1 MRRREDE
8 GLRRQATPASASS
21 THHSC
26 RLRLQTCC
34 RLQQCVS
41 GAVSHPCM
49 RLPAQLPG
57 SLSHLPT
64 NLFCNEWCA
73 GSQRPASLGRPWGP
87 LVPPARAR
95 YKSGRL
101 RRRSS
106 PVAATGDHQAVA
118 QLQATLPRHGTPRPA
133 CPVRLVSTSD
143 SSSSRKDTLG
153 FQPAQQQPP
162 PPVPHAPSRAK
173 LCCRPTARQP
183 STHPWTPRPH
193 FF

>member
-1 MRRREDE
+1 MS
-8 GLRRQATPASASS
+8 LPAWF
-21 THHSC
+21 
-26 RLRLQTCC
+26 
-34 RLQQCVS
+34 S

-49 RLPAQLPG
+49 SLPAWFPFASADKLV
-57 SLSHLPT
+57 LRRVVWL
-64 NLFCNEWCA
+64 WCA

-162 PPVPHAPSRAK
+162 PRAA
-173 LCCRPTARQP
+173 RPKP
-183 STHPWTPRPH
+183 G
-193 FF
+193 

>member
-1 MRRREDE
+1 MPLTLPCPFAWCDLGRLLSQHQVAAVRTARPQGTIAGRVCAAGRTRVCGGKPLLQALRRRITAA
-8 GLRRQATPASASS
+8 GYASS
-21 THHSC
+21 
-26 RLRLQTCC
+26 TCC

-106 PVAATGDHQAVA
+106 PAAATGDHQAVA
-118 QLQATLPRHGTPRPA
+118 QLQATLPRHGNPRPA

-143 SSSSRKDTLG
+143 SSSSRI
-153 FQPAQQQPP
+153 P
-162 PPVPHAPSRAK
+162 
-173 LCCRPTARQP
+173 
-183 STHPWTPRPH
+183 
-193 FF
+193 

>member
-118 QLQATLPRHGTPRPA
+118 QLQATLPRHGNPRPA

-162 PPVPHAPSRAK
+162 PRAA
-173 LCCRPTARQP
+173 RPKP
-183 STHPWTPRPH
+183 G
-193 FF
+193 

>member
-1 MRRREDE
+1 MCAPQGGR
-8 GLRRQATPASASS
+8 AASYSYGFASPKRFVDDARDASITAAGYASS
-21 THHSC
+21 T
-26 RLRLQTCC
+26 CC
-34 RLQQCVS
+34 GLQQCVS

-49 RLPAQLPG
+49 RLTAQLPG

-133 CPVRLVSTSD
+133 CPVRLVSTTSRSSD

-162 PPVPHAPSRAK
+162 PRAA
-173 LCCRPTARQP
+173 RPKP
-183 STHPWTPRPH
+183 G
-193 FF
+193 